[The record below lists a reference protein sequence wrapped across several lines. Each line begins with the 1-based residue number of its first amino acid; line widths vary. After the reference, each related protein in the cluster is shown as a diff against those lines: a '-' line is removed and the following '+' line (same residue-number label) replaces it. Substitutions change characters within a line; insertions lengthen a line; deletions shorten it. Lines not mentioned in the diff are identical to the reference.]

1 MAHCGGRLSM
11 PLLLFSAL
19 NPFSSGLSVFFLLI
33 YKTPGS
39 SPVVQWLGLSDFTVV
54 TWVWSL
60 VGNEDPA
67 STTRPNKQKQ
77 PPTTN
82 LFMINKFWL
91 SLNFSI
97 SKPPIVSV
105 SKVTRQKSRVESTGF
120 AVGWY
125 WLLLLVWPLG
135 PHADFLPLWDRDSNT
150 ILTGL
155 WRFRRYTENSS
166 SSTWREAALSWCHRP
181 GGQIHQRLCSWYQA
195 LKLLSCH
202 KIIKILLFF

>member
-1 MAHCGGRLSM
+1 MSHEERMAHCSGRLSV

-67 STTRPNKQKQ
+67 STTRPKKQKQ

-82 LFMINKFWL
+82 LFMINKYWL

-135 PHADFLPLWDRDSNT
+135 LMLISFLYETGTVIPSSQDCGDSDDTQKILHLPL
-150 ILTGL
+150 GVKQ
-155 WRFRRYTENSS
+155 
-166 SSTWREAALSWCHRP
+166 C
-181 GGQIHQRLCSWYQA
+181 
-195 LKLLSCH
+195 
-202 KIIKILLFF
+202 